1 MSGSRALND
10 EEVYNEMN
18 KMVTFIRQEA
28 IEKAREIKVKADEEF
43 NIEKAKLVRQESINI
58 EALFQRKFKQ
68 AEVQKKIAQSNHVN
82 KSRLKVLQARQ
93 QLLDELFL
101 DTRNQLQKVT
111 QDKDRY
117 STLLKDLILQG
128 LYQLMDEN
136 VTVIIRK
143 CDLGLI
149 EDAIKISS
157 DLYKESTKLPIKI
170 EVSKENYLADD
181 GAGGVVLSSY
191 FGRIKINNTLEERLS
206 LAQDEQK
213 HGGHSLLSHLC
224 KTILSPDVAN
234 LFK

>member
-101 DTRNQLQKVT
+101 DTRNQLQKIT

-157 DLYKESTKLPIKI
+157 GLYKESTKLPIKI

-206 LAQDEQK
+206 LAQDEMLPE
-213 HGGHSLLSHLC
+213 LLKDY
-224 KTILSPDVAN
+224 KTN
-234 LFK
+234 

>member
-206 LAQDEQK
+206 LAQDEMLPELRVLLF
-213 HGGHSLLSHLC
+213 GHSPNR
-224 KTILSPDVAN
+224 KFFN
-234 LFK
+234 

>member
-206 LAQDEQK
+206 LAQDEMLPELRK
-213 HGGHSLLSHLC
+213 DY
-224 KTILSPDVAN
+224 KTN
-234 LFK
+234 

>member
-68 AEVQKKIAQSNHVN
+68 AEVQKKF
-82 KSRLKVLQARQ
+82 LQARQ

-206 LAQDEQK
+206 LAQDE
-213 HGGHSLLSHLC
+213 
-224 KTILSPDVAN
+224 VN
-234 LFK
+234 LYTHAS

>member
-101 DTRNQLQKVT
+101 DTRNQLQKIS

-181 GAGGVVLSSY
+181 GAGGVALSSY

-206 LAQDEQK
+206 LAQDEMLPELRVLLF
-213 HGGHSLLSHLC
+213 GHSPNR
-224 KTILSPDVAN
+224 KFFN
-234 LFK
+234 

>member
-206 LAQDEQK
+206 LAQDE
-213 HGGHSLLSHLC
+213 
-224 KTILSPDVAN
+224 VN
-234 LFK
+234 LYTHAS